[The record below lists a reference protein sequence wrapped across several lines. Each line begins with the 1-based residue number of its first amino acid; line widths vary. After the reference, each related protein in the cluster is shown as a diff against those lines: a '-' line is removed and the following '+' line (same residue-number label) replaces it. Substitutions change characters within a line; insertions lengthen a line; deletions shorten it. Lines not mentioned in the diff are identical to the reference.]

1 MTATAAIRSLPPI
14 WVLALAVS
22 GANVGI
28 SLLSPAIPALRAD
41 LMASGDQAQLVL
53 GVFLVMLGLGQLA
66 AGSISDRIGRR
77 PVLVYGALLFTLGGL
92 GSLFST
98 TVEMLI
104 AMRLIQGLGAAACTA
119 MGRVIISDSFD
130 RAEAGKQLSTITMF
144 QAIVPLLGFAFGGIL
159 VDFVG
164 WRGSVT
170 LMVITSAV
178 VLVSSHFLVSES
190 RTEKGAPLPIR
201 KIMGI
206 YAQLLVTQ
214 KFIANASGAALMT
227 AVFFAMGGF
236 MPYHFQQLGS
246 SAFEFG
252 LFFSACTVG
261 YIFGNNLNRKL
272 GPRYGIDRAALGGS
286 FLSFI
291 AMSWLTG
298 AALLDLA
305 FPMVISMGLLVYGT
319 GNGLI
324 VANGLIGAIR
334 AAGVHSGAAT
344 GLCGALQMAGS
355 AVLGSFIVG
364 LGGDV
369 DFKLAMTICWLVVVV
384 GVFGAWQALEA
395 PRKLDPSEQ

>member
-1 MTATAAIRSLPPI
+1 MTATVAIRAIPPI

-41 LMASGDQAQLVL
+41 LMATGDEAQLVL

-92 GSLFST
+92 GSLLAT

-104 AMRLIQGLGAAACTA
+104 AMRLIQGLGAAACVA
-119 MGRVIISDSFD
+119 MGRVIVSDSFE

-144 QAIVPLLGFAFGGIL
+144 QAVVPLLGFAFGGIL

-164 WRGSVT
+164 WRGSVA
-170 LMVITSAV
+170 LMVITAVV
-178 VLVSSHFLVSES
+178 VLVSAHLLVTES
-190 RTEKGAPLPIR
+190 RTEKGAALPVRQIL
-201 KIMGI
+201 GI
-206 YAQLLVTQ
+206 YARLLITQ
-214 KFIANASGAALMT
+214 KFIANASVAALMT

-236 MPYHFQQLGS
+236 MPYHFQRLGS

-252 LFFSACTVG
+252 LFFSACTAG
-261 YIFGNNLNRKL
+261 YIFGNNLNRRL

-286 FLSFI
+286 IISFLSLS
-291 AMSWLTG
+291 ALVV

-305 FPMVISMGLLVYGT
+305 LQPVIAVGLFFYGS
-319 GNGLI
+319 GNGLV

-344 GLCGALQMAGS
+344 GLSGALQMTGS

-364 LGGDV
+364 LGGDM
-369 DFKLAMTICWLVVVV
+369 DFKLAMVVCWFVAVV
-384 GVFGAWQALEA
+384 GVFGAWRALEPA
-395 PRKLDPSEQ
+395 GSGSQT

>member
-1 MTATAAIRSLPPI
+1 MTAAAALRAVPPI

-41 LMASGDQAQLVL
+41 LMATGDQAQLVL
-53 GVFLVMLGLGQLA
+53 GVFLVMLGLGQLG

-92 GSLFST
+92 GSFFAT

-104 AMRLIQGLGAAACTA
+104 AMRLIQGVGAAACTA
-119 MGRVIISDSFD
+119 MGRVIVSDSYE

-144 QAIVPLLGFAFGGIL
+144 QAVVPLLGFAFGGIL

-164 WRGSVT
+164 WRGSVA
-170 LMVITSAV
+170 LMVITAAV
-178 VLVSSHFLVSES
+178 VLVSSHLLVAES
-190 RTEKGAPLPIR
+190 RTEKGEALPVRQIIGVYGR
-201 KIMGI
+201 
-206 YAQLLVTQ
+206 LLITQ
-214 KFIANASGAALMT
+214 KFIANASGASLMT

-236 MPYHFQQLGS
+236 MPYHFQRMGA

-252 LFFSACTVG
+252 LFFSACTAG
-261 YIFGNNLNRKL
+261 YIFGNNLNRRL
-272 GPRYGIDRAALGGS
+272 GPRYGIDRAAFGGCVI
-286 FLSFI
+286 SFI
-291 AMSWLTG
+291 SISCLTG

-305 FPMVISMGLLVYGT
+305 MQPVISACLFVYGT
-319 GNGLI
+319 GNGLV

-355 AVLGSFIVG
+355 AALGSLIVG
-364 LGGDV
+364 LGGDM
-369 DFKLAMTICWLVVVV
+369 DFKLAMIICWIVVVV
-384 GVFGAWQALEA
+384 GVFGASRALEA
-395 PRKLDPSEQ
+395 RTPGS

>member
-1 MTATAAIRSLPPI
+1 MTATAAVRSLPPI

-41 LMASGDQAQLVL
+41 LMATGDEAQLVL
-53 GVFLVMLGLGQLA
+53 GIFLVMLGLGQLG
-66 AGSISDRIGRR
+66 AGSLSDRIGRR

-98 TVEMLI
+98 SVEMLI
-104 AMRLIQGLGAAACTA
+104 GMRLIQGLGAAACTA
-119 MGRVIISDSFD
+119 MGRVIISDSFE

-170 LMVITSAV
+170 LMVITSV
-178 VLVSSHFLVSES
+178 IVLVSSHLLVPKAGPKRRCASC
-190 RTEKGAPLPIR
+190 RQNHQYLR
-201 KIMGI
+201 RF
-206 YAQLLVTQ
+206 LVTQ

-236 MPYHFQQLGS
+236 MPYHFQRLGS
-246 SAFEFG
+246 TAFEFG
-252 LFFSACTVG
+252 LFFCACTAG

-286 FLSFI
+286 FISLVS
-291 AMSWLTG
+291 MSWLTG

-305 FPMVISMGLLVYGT
+305 SQPVISMGLFVYGT
-319 GNGLI
+319 GNGLV

-364 LGGDV
+364 LGGDM
-369 DFKLAMTICWLVVVV
+369 DFKLAMTVCWIVVVV
-384 GVFGAWQALEA
+384 GVFGAWRALEM
-395 PRKLDPSEQ
+395 PRQEGQSEQ

>member
-1 MTATAAIRSLPPI
+1 MTATIAMRAVPPL

-41 LMASGDQAQLVL
+41 LMATGDEAQLVL
-53 GVFLVMLGLGQLA
+53 GVFLVMLGLGQLG

-77 PVLVYGALLFTLGGL
+77 PVLVYGALLFTIGGL
-92 GSLFST
+92 GSLFAT

-119 MGRVIISDSFD
+119 MGRVIISDSYE

-144 QAIVPLLGFAFGGIL
+144 QAVVPLLGFAFGGIL

-164 WRGSVT
+164 WRGSVA
-170 LMVITSAV
+170 LMVITAVV
-178 VLVSSHFLVSES
+178 VLVSAHFLVRES
-190 RTEKGAPLPIR
+190 RTEKGAALPVRQIT
-201 KIMGI
+201 GV
-206 YAQLLVTQ
+206 YARLLVTQ
-214 KFIANASGAALMT
+214 KFIANASGASLMT

-236 MPYHFQQLGS
+236 MPYHFQRLGA

-252 LFFSACTVG
+252 LFFSACTAG
-261 YIFGNNLNRKL
+261 YIFGNSLNRRL
-272 GPRYGIDRAALGGS
+272 GPRFGIDRAAFAGS
-286 FLSFI
+286 VISFVAI
-291 AMSWLTG
+291 SWVAG
-298 AALLDLA
+298 AAWLDLA
-305 FPMVISMGLLVYGT
+305 VQPVISAGLFVYGT

-364 LGGDV
+364 LGGDA
-369 DFKLAMTICWLVVVV
+369 DFRLAMTVCWVVVAV
-384 GVFGAWQALEA
+384 GLFGTSRALE
-395 PRKLDPSEQ
+395 PRPSTA

>member
-1 MTATAAIRSLPPI
+1 MSAAGAVRAVPPI

-28 SLLSPAIPALRAD
+28 SLLAPAIPDLRAD
-41 LMASGDQAQLVL
+41 LMATGDEAQLVL
-53 GVFLVMLGLGQLA
+53 GVFLVMLGLGQLG

-77 PVLVYGALLFTLGGL
+77 PVMIYGALLFTLGGFGAL
-92 GSLFST
+92 VST

-104 AMRLIQGLGAAACTA
+104 AMRLFQGLGAAACTA
-119 MGRVIISDSFD
+119 MGRVIISDSYD
-130 RAEAGKQLSTITMF
+130 RGEAGKQLSTITMF
-144 QAIVPLLGFAFGGIL
+144 QAVVPLLGFAFGGIL

-164 WRGSVT
+164 WRGSLT
-170 LMVITSAV
+170 LMVVTAAV
-178 VLVSSHFLVSES
+178 VLVSTYLLVAES
-190 RTEKGAPLPIR
+190 RVEKGAALPIR
-201 KIMGI
+201 QII
-206 YAQLLVTQ
+206 AVYARLLVTQ

-236 MPYHFQQLGS
+236 MPYHFQRLGA

-252 LFFSACTVG
+252 LFFSACTAG
-261 YIFGNNLNRKL
+261 YIFGNNLNRRV

-286 FLSFI
+286 VISFLAVTF
-291 AMSWLTG
+291 LTG

-305 FPMVISMGLLVYGT
+305 VQPVISAGLFVYGT
-319 GNGLI
+319 GNGLL

-355 AVLGSFIVG
+355 AVLGSLIVG

-369 DFKLAMTICWLVVVV
+369 DFKLAMTMCWVIVLL
-384 GVFGAWQALEA
+384 GVFGAWRALEA
-395 PRKLDPSEQ
+395 RLP

>member
-41 LMASGDQAQLVL
+41 LMATGDQAQLVL

-236 MPYHFQQLGS
+236 MPYHFKSLGA

-252 LFFSACTVG
+252 LSFSITSVG
-261 YIFGNNLNRKL
+261 YMAGNSINRSL
-272 GPRYGIDRAALGGS
+272 GPRMGLDRAAFTGS
-286 FLSFI
+286 LISVV
-291 AMSWLTG
+291 AMSGLTVAG
-298 AALLDLA
+298 YTETAVQPVVSGFL
-305 FPMVISMGLLVYGT
+305 FFYGLS
-319 GNGLI
+319 NGLVI
-324 VANGLIGAIR
+324 ANTIIGAVR
-334 AAGVHSGAAT
+334 AAGPHSGAAT
-344 GLCGALQMAGS
+344 GLCGALQMGVS
-355 AVLGSFIVG
+355 AVLGSLIIAF
-364 LGGDV
+364 GGDSN
-369 DFKLAMTICWLVVVV
+369 FKLAISICWLMSAF
-384 GVFGAWQALEA
+384 GVASAFLALERA
-395 PRKLDPSEQ
+395 PRR

>member
-1 MTATAAIRSLPPI
+1 MTATAAVRSLPPI

-41 LMASGDQAQLVL
+41 LMATGDEAQLVL
-53 GVFLVMLGLGQLA
+53 GIFLVMLGLGQLG
-66 AGSISDRIGRR
+66 AGSLSDRIGRR

-98 TVEMLI
+98 SVEMLI
-104 AMRLIQGLGAAACTA
+104 GMRLIQGLGAAACTA
-119 MGRVIISDSFD
+119 MGRVIISDSFE

-170 LMVITSAV
+170 LMVITSV
-178 VLVSSHFLVSES
+178 IVLVSSHLLVAES
-190 RTEKGAPLPIR
+190 RTEKGAALPVG
-201 KIMGI
+201 KIISI
-206 YAQLLVTQ
+206 YGRLLVTQ

-236 MPYHFQQLGS
+236 MPYHFQRLGS
-246 SAFEFG
+246 TAFEFG
-252 LFFSACTVG
+252 LFFCACTAG

-272 GPRYGIDRAALGGS
+272 GPRYGIDRAALSGS
-286 FLSFI
+286 FISLVS
-291 AMSWLTG
+291 MSWLTG

-305 FPMVISMGLLVYGT
+305 SQPVISMGLFVYGT
-319 GNGLI
+319 GNGLV

-364 LGGDV
+364 LGGDM
-369 DFKLAMTICWLVVVV
+369 DFKLAMTVCWIVVVV
-384 GVFGAWQALEA
+384 GVFGAWRALEM
-395 PRKLDPSEQ
+395 PRQEGQSEQ

>member
-1 MTATAAIRSLPPI
+1 MTATTAIRAVPPL

-41 LMASGDQAQLVL
+41 LMATGDQAQLVL
-53 GVFLVMLGLGQLA
+53 GVFLVMLGLGQLG

-77 PVLVYGALLFTLGGL
+77 PVLVYGALLFTIGGL
-92 GSLFST
+92 GSLFAT

-119 MGRVIISDSFD
+119 MGRVIISDSYE

-164 WRGSVT
+164 WRGSVA
-170 LMVITSAV
+170 LMVITAAV
-178 VLVSSHFLVSES
+178 VLVSAQVLVRES
-190 RTEKGAPLPIR
+190 RTEKGAALPVR
-201 KIMGI
+201 QIMGV
-206 YAQLLVTQ
+206 YGRLLVTQ
-214 KFIANASGAALMT
+214 KFIANASGASLMT

-236 MPYHFQQLGS
+236 MPYHFQRLGA

-252 LFFSACTVG
+252 LFFSACTAG
-261 YIFGNNLNRKL
+261 YIFGNNLNRRL
-272 GPRYGIDRAALGGS
+272 GPRFGIDRAAFAGS
-286 FLSFI
+286 VISFVAI
-291 AMSWLTG
+291 SWVAG

-305 FPMVISMGLLVYGT
+305 VQPVISAGLFVYGT

-355 AVLGSFIVG
+355 AALGSFIVG
-364 LGGDV
+364 LGGDM
-369 DFKLAMTICWLVVVV
+369 DFKLAMTVCWIVVVI
-384 GVFGAWQALEA
+384 GLFGTSRALE
-395 PRKLDPSEQ
+395 PRPSNA

>member
-1 MTATAAIRSLPPI
+1 MTATTAIRAVPPL

-41 LMASGDQAQLVL
+41 LMATGDQAQLVL
-53 GVFLVMLGLGQLA
+53 GVFLVMLGLGQLG

-77 PVLVYGALLFTLGGL
+77 PVLVYGALLFTIGGL
-92 GSLFST
+92 GSLFAT

-119 MGRVIISDSFD
+119 MGRVIISDSYE

-164 WRGSVT
+164 WRGSVA
-170 LMVITSAV
+170 LMVITAAV
-178 VLVSSHFLVSES
+178 VLVSAHLLVRES
-190 RTEKGAPLPIR
+190 RTEKGTALPVR
-201 KIMGI
+201 QIMGV
-206 YAQLLVTQ
+206 YARLLVTQ
-214 KFIANASGAALMT
+214 KFIANASGASLMT

-236 MPYHFQQLGS
+236 MPYHFQRLGA

-252 LFFSACTVG
+252 LFFSACTAG
-261 YIFGNNLNRKL
+261 YIFGNSLNRRL
-272 GPRYGIDRAALGGS
+272 GPRFGIDRAAFAGS
-286 FLSFI
+286 VISFVAI
-291 AMSWLTG
+291 SWVAG

-305 FPMVISMGLLVYGT
+305 VQPVISAGLFVYGT

-355 AVLGSFIVG
+355 AALGSFIVG
-364 LGGDV
+364 LGGDM
-369 DFKLAMTICWLVVVV
+369 DFKLAMTVCWVVVV
-384 GVFGAWQALEA
+384 TGLFGTSRALE
-395 PRKLDPSEQ
+395 PRPSNA